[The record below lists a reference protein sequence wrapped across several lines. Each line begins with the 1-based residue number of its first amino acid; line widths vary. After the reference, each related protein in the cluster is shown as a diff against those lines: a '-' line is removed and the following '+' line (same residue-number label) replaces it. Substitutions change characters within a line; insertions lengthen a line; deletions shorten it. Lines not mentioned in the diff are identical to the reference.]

1 MADDIKVRAPEEVKA
16 QVLRI
21 AALLKLYEEGLQE
34 ETRLYTAL
42 GGKLEEAAQALV
54 HQQRE
59 LQITLEQLD
68 KVPEKSEAARR
79 TERYVESRLN
89 NCYDR
94 TRQVNHYY
102 AEYEGICQDLS
113 GALQESRQ
121 HAENGQTLSTKI
133 GQLLTKIM
141 DSM

>member
-1 MADDIKVRAPEEVKA
+1 MADDSKLRSPEEVKA

-21 AALLKLYEEGLQE
+21 AAVLQTYEEGLQE
-34 ETRLYTAL
+34 ETQLYNAL
-42 GGKLEEAAQALV
+42 GQKLGEAAQALGR
-54 HQQRE
+54 QQRE

-68 KVPEKSEAARR
+68 KVPEKSEVARR

-89 NCYDR
+89 DCYDR
-94 TRQVNHYY
+94 TRKIGHCYT
-102 AEYEGICQDLS
+102 EYEGICQDLS
-113 GALQESRQ
+113 SALRESQ
-121 HAENGQTLSTKI
+121 QLAETGQTLSAKI